1 MPLLFCSLLLSAV
14 PKSHAEEFTLG
25 IFAYRPKPVM
35 LERYTA
41 LAEYLSAQLAPN
53 SVRLE
58 VLEQDELSE
67 AIHLRRV
74 DFVMTNPSH
83 YLLLRSQNS
92 LTGAI
97 ATLVSVESGQATDSL
112 GGVIFTR
119 ADNPRIHQLSD
130 LAGKQVAAAGKHFL
144 GGYQTQAL
152 ELEEAG
158 IGRNSLEWVFLGSHD
173 KVLLRVMSGESE
185 VGFVRTGIIERMITE
200 GRLFPDHIRV
210 INQQNLSGFPYRV
223 STRLYPEWP
232 FIALPHVEPTV
243 LRKVASALMGLDSA
257 HPAAVNARIAGFTP
271 AKDYQVVEQLART
284 LRVAPYDHIPEFKA
298 TDVWARFRQPLVW
311 AGVFGAAV
319 VILVGALLQRQ
330 RRLAQVSRLLKESEE
345 KYRNLV
351 QYAPTGIYEF
361 DMASLKFTSV
371 NDVMCEYTGFSRIEF
386 LEMDPYA
393 LVAEESR
400 DTLNQMIQRVYREK
414 PKALSAEYKLTG
426 KNGKEFWVLSNSRF
440 FYKDGAPKRAM
451 AVVHDLTVIKRAEAE
466 KRALEDKLQNARRL
480 ESLGTLAGG
489 VAHDLNNI
497 LSGIVSYPD
506 LLLLDLDGD
515 SPMREPLRSIKQS
528 GLKASAIVQD
538 LLTLARRNV
547 ALKKVI
553 DLNRLVGDFVA
564 TPEFRKI
571 TGYQP
576 DITLETDL
584 GDGLCHVYGSESH
597 LSKTVMNLVS
607 NAADAMPAGGT
618 ISIATRDCYLD
629 RSYTGYEVIP
639 QGEYVILEVSDTGIG
654 MLHSDLVKIFE
665 PFYTKKVLGHSGTG
679 LGMSVVWGTVKDH
692 DGYIDIA
699 TEEGTGTTF
708 TLYFPASRSELP
720 AVTPIR
726 IDDYLGKGESILIV
740 DDSPAQ
746 RDLIGRMMQRLGY
759 TAETADSG
767 EAAVAMVA
775 GRNYDLLILDM
786 IMPPGI
792 DGLETYRQILEKV
805 PRQKAIIASGYSKSD
820 RVEAAL
826 RLGAGSYIK
835 KPFILE
841 KIGLAVRRE
850 LDRSFLPGSALV

>member
-345 KYRNLV
+345 KYRELVHTAGSIILRCNTAGELVFINDYGLQFFGYMEDELIGLPVTDTILPAEEMTGRSLHAWFAQALLDPESNQYSVNQNLRKDGSRV
-351 QYAPTGIYEF
+351 WVAWSNTPIRDQLGKMEGLLCVGTDFTLRKQMEEQLMLAATVFEHAREAILITDPNGFILDCNSAFTRITGYTVEETRGETPALLSSGRHDREFYQIMWQSLKRHGHWSGEIWNRRKNGEVYAEMLTISAVHREDGHTQCYVALFSDITEMKEQQKQLEFIAHYDALTGLPNRTLFADRLQLAMKQSQRRKTMIAVAFIDLDGFKAVNDTWGHDAGDALLTGVATRMKEVLRSCDTLARLGGDEF
-361 DMASLKFTSV
+361 VVILSDLSRENPACDVIERLLYAASQPVFYQDARLIVSASLGVTYYPQG
-371 NDVMCEYTGFSRIEF
+371 EA
-386 LEMDPYA
+386 LEADQLLRQADQAMYQA
-393 LVAEESR
+393 
-400 DTLNQMIQRVYREK
+400 K
-414 PKALSAEYKLTG
+414 LSG
-426 KNGKEFWVLSNSRF
+426 KNRYVMFNPEEP
-440 FYKDGAPKRAM
+440 A
-451 AVVHDLTVIKRAEAE
+451 
-466 KRALEDKLQNARRL
+466 
-480 ESLGTLAGG
+480 TLAGT
-489 VAHDLNNI
+489 A
-497 LSGIVSYPD
+497 
-506 LLLLDLDGD
+506 
-515 SPMREPLRSIKQS
+515 
-528 GLKASAIVQD
+528 
-538 LLTLARRNV
+538 
-547 ALKKVI
+547 
-553 DLNRLVGDFVA
+553 
-564 TPEFRKI
+564 
-571 TGYQP
+571 
-576 DITLETDL
+576 
-584 GDGLCHVYGSESH
+584 
-597 LSKTVMNLVS
+597 
-607 NAADAMPAGGT
+607 
-618 ISIATRDCYLD
+618 
-629 RSYTGYEVIP
+629 
-639 QGEYVILEVSDTGIG
+639 DTG
-654 MLHSDLVKIFE
+654 E
-665 PFYTKKVLGHSGTG
+665 
-679 LGMSVVWGTVKDH
+679 VV
-692 DGYIDIA
+692 
-699 TEEGTGTTF
+699 
-708 TLYFPASRSELP
+708 
-720 AVTPIR
+720 
-726 IDDYLGKGESILIV
+726 
-740 DDSPAQ
+740 
-746 RDLIGRMMQRLGY
+746 
-759 TAETADSG
+759 
-767 EAAVAMVA
+767 
-775 GRNYDLLILDM
+775 
-786 IMPPGI
+786 
-792 DGLETYRQILEKV
+792 
-805 PRQKAIIASGYSKSD
+805 
-820 RVEAAL
+820 
-826 RLGAGSYIK
+826 
-835 KPFILE
+835 
-841 KIGLAVRRE
+841 
-850 LDRSFLPGSALV
+850 